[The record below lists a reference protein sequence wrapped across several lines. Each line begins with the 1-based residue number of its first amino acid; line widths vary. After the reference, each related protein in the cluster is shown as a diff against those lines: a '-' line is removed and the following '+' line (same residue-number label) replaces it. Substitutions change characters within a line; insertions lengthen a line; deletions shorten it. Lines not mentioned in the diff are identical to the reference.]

1 MPHQFKGGQRVR
13 WMSEAEGGE
22 RNGMVHCAYPEHW
35 PQLKSD
41 EVPVVTQFA
50 LLVVDS
56 STLELDE

>member
-1 MPHQFKGGQRVR
+1 
-13 WMSEAEGGE
+13 MSEAEGGV
-22 RNGMVHCAYPEHW
+22 RKGMVHCAYPEHW